1 MNIQSLKT
9 NIMHT
14 IQKSNVFGMS
24 KNEALDLGG
33 QNRLRFLQIVSKLQQ
48 LRDNDNYPHKFIY
61 GYPGIGKTFEIHKHL
76 DSSGLNYVMLT
87 GNLSMFALGVQL
99 AVINYLN
106 PNQERVIVFCDD
118 VDTLVATE
126 SSCNQLK
133 SALHG
138 PRKFTYEKSLQSQWS
153 SLSEIQKESLKH
165 HQEEG
170 KLGFTV
176 DCKTMSFILVSN
188 IQLPTDDE
196 VRIAREK
203 GKGKASLLA
212 HKNAIRSRC
221 MVQDFSLTNAELW
234 GWIADVVLRTDCL
247 KQFELNQDEKF
258 IMLNFIWDNWE
269 QLTERSIRLIEKMAT
284 LKKEYPDTFQTVWE
298 IDFLK

>member
-1 MNIQSLKT
+1 
-9 NIMHT
+9 MHT

-33 QNRLRFLQIVSKLQQ
+33 QNRLRFLQVVSKLPQ

-61 GYPGIGKTFEIHKHL
+61 GYPGIGKTYEINKHL
-76 DSSGLNYVMLT
+76 ETSNVNYVMVT
-87 GNLSMFALGVQL
+87 GNVSMFAMGVQL

-106 PNQERVIVFCDD
+106 PSQEKVIVFCDD

-138 PRKFTYEKSLQSQWS
+138 SRKFTYEKSLQSQWG
-153 SLSEIQKESLKH
+153 SLSEIQKEAIKH

-196 VRIAREK
+196 VRDAREK
-203 GKGKASLLA
+203 GKSKASLLA

-247 KQFELNQDEKF
+247 KQFDLDQEEKF

-269 QLTERSIRLIEKMAT
+269 QLTERSIRLIEKMAI
-284 LKKEYPDTFQTVWE
+284 LKKEYPDSFQSVWE